1 MLSHVS
7 GQENPMTFSEQDTCL
22 LNMKILPEDQVSF
35 VSKAEVSSVQPA
47 GQNQRREGGGGMN
60 MNDFDTTNMKETR
73 TYRQLSLSLTNNTLH
88 FVCLANAYKRRF
100 FCRITD
106 FKSQVLVFAGTCCQT
121 TR

>member
-7 GQENPMTFSEQDTCL
+7 GQENPITFSEQDTCL

-47 GQNQRREGGGGMN
+47 GQNQWGGMN
-60 MNDFDTTNMKETR
+60 MNNFDTTNIKETK
-73 TYRQLSLSLTNNTLH
+73 TYRQLSLNLTNNTLH
-88 FVCLANAYKRRF
+88 FVCLANAYKRKF

-106 FKSQVLVFAGTCCQT
+106 FKSQVLVFARTCCQT

>member
-7 GQENPMTFSEQDTCL
+7 GQENPITFSEQDTCL

-47 GQNQRREGGGGMN
+47 GQNQRGGGMN
-60 MNDFDTTNMKETR
+60 MNDSDTTNMKETR
-73 TYRQLSLSLTNNTLH
+73 TYRQLSLSLTNNTFH

-121 TR
+121 AR